1 MGFQEQDVVSWDIVI
16 KSQNDKAEGRSEA
29 PQEDSHEGLPERD
42 SSEVSGNEALVGKGR
57 H

>member
-29 PQEDSHEGLPERD
+29 PQEDSHRGLPERD

-57 H
+57 Q